1 MSHTTEPSF
10 EALLK
15 RIEEIAGTL
24 ERGEMGLEA
33 SLALFEEGMKLSKQG
48 TSRLDLAEKKLEV
61 LLQNGD
67 TEPLVPMGS

>member
-1 MSHTTEPSF
+1 MSNAADPSF
-10 EALLK
+10 ESLLK

-33 SLALFEEGMKLSKQG
+33 SLALFEEGMNLSKQG

-67 TEPLVPMGS
+67 TEPLAPMGS